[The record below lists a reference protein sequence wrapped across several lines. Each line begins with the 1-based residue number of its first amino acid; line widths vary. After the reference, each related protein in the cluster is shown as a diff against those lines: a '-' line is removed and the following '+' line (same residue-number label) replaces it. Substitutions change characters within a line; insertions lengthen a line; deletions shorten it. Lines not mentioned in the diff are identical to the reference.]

1 MTSGI
6 PFSPQ
11 EIAYVKAHSP
21 KEFPSVIARGLAT
34 KFREYNGG
42 TRSTKAVAMLM
53 KKIWEG
59 SQASDTDHPVI
70 TIEEPKPKPD
80 MRKTRRKKTI

>member
-21 KEFPSVIARGLAT
+21 REFPSIIARGLAT

-42 TRSTKAVAMLM
+42 SRSTKAVSLLM
-53 KKIWEG
+53 KQIHGTAPGVLEPEPDP
-59 SQASDTDHPVI
+59 APV
-70 TIEEPKPKPD
+70 
-80 MRKTRRKKTI
+80 KTTRKKRGDIHTINKT